1 MKTRI
6 LSLTTMIALLLTL
19 AACSSDEA
27 PDNFEPRLVTG
38 EASGVTRT
46 EAVIAGEVMLQGSTD
61 MPELRFRY
69 GTTDQMDHT
78 TGVLDPDGNKVKIQL
93 TGLQPGTMYYYRLHG
108 TNGRVELHGN
118 TMTFVTMPN
127 DRPTVGVPAVL
138 SQGPMSVIVE
148 YEITDDGN
156 ETITSTGCYV
166 TDIETGDTQSVEAE
180 TPGAEGVGMR
190 VRIGGLRQN
199 ATYEIKAYA
208 ANGEGESVGEALT
221 ITTSDAVLLAD
232 AGEFEELMGDSKYEY
247 TTLSIAGPMNGDDL
261 RCLRQMMGRDID
273 GSATAG
279 RLAQVNMADAHIVE
293 GGGVYGSSRY
303 TENNVVGYGLF
314 ADCTLLTSVTLPS
327 DAVKIEKDAFMNCTA
342 LRVTEQLA
350 DALGYIHSK
359 QIIHRD
365 LKPSNIMITHNGH
378 NTKLI
383 DFSLSDSDY
392 FNVLK
397 CPAGSSGY
405 IAPEQLQPDAKPD
418 IKADIYSFGMVVR
431 DMARLTGDAYLRR
444 IAAACTRRNA
454 SERPADMSAVMSLP
468 RTDNRQRIVVALLAL
483 VVAALTAYV
492 AVTLY
497 NRSTA
502 SDDARQD
509 NAPIE
514 IAPDS
519 NRALDY
525 TLWPERGEK

>member
-1 MKTRI
+1 MNNSDTEILDDSPSGYMSDIDGEMDSAVRIPVQNAFRDISEFYVSRSGHTR
-6 LSLTTMIALLLTL
+6 LLTATRFGKRYTLKCLKPDFAYTPVYRQAL
-19 AACSSDEA
+19 AKE
-27 PDNFEPRLVTG
+27 FEIGL
-38 EASGVTRT
+38 
-46 EAVIAGEVMLQGSTD
+46 
-61 MPELRFRY
+61 
-69 GTTDQMDHT
+69 QMDHPHICRT
-78 TGVLDPDGNKVKIQL
+78 ISMEEVAEL
-93 TGLQPGTMYYYRLHG
+93 GT
-108 TNGRVELHGN
+108 
-118 TMTFVTMPN
+118 
-127 DRPTVGVPAVL
+127 
-138 SQGPMSVIVE
+138 VIVME
-148 YEITDDGN
+148 YID
-156 ETITSTGCYV
+156 
-166 TDIETGDTQSVEAE
+166 GDTLKSL
-180 TPGAEGVGMR
+180 
-190 VRIGGLRQN
+190 I
-199 ATYEIKAYA
+199 
-208 ANGEGESVGEALT
+208 
-221 ITTSDAVLLAD
+221 
-232 AGEFEELMGDSKYEY
+232 DSK
-247 TTLSIAGPMNGDDL
+247 TLTPD
-261 RCLRQMMGRDID
+261 
-273 GSATAG
+273 
-279 RLAQVNMADAHIVE
+279 MA
-293 GGGVYGSSRY
+293 R
-303 TENNVVGYGLF
+303 
-314 ADCTLLTSVTLPS
+314 
-327 DAVKIEKDAFMNCTA
+327 
-342 LRVTEQLA
+342 RVTEQLA

-405 IAPEQLQPDAKPD
+405 IAPEQLQPDA
-418 IKADIYSFGMVVR
+418 
-431 DMARLTGDAYLRR
+431 YLRR
-444 IAAACTRRNA
+444 IASACTRRNA

-468 RTDNRQRIVVALLAL
+468 RTDNRQRIVVALLSL

>member
-1 MKTRI
+1 MNTPEIEELKLLIEQKYGKT
-6 LSLTTMIALLLTL
+6 L
-19 AACSSDEA
+19 
-27 PDNFEPRLVTG
+27 
-38 EASGVTRT
+38 
-46 EAVIAGEVMLQGSTD
+46 
-61 MPELRFRY
+61 
-69 GTTDQMDHT
+69 GTTTDFEEFSVHLSHD
-78 TGVLDPDGNKVKIQL
+78 TGQNVSASTLKRLWGYVNDSHKPHICRTISMEEVAEL
-93 TGLQPGTMYYYRLHG
+93 GT
-108 TNGRVELHGN
+108 
-118 TMTFVTMPN
+118 
-127 DRPTVGVPAVL
+127 
-138 SQGPMSVIVE
+138 VIVME
-148 YEITDDGN
+148 YID
-156 ETITSTGCYV
+156 
-166 TDIETGDTQSVEAE
+166 GDTLKSL
-180 TPGAEGVGMR
+180 
-190 VRIGGLRQN
+190 I
-199 ATYEIKAYA
+199 
-208 ANGEGESVGEALT
+208 
-221 ITTSDAVLLAD
+221 
-232 AGEFEELMGDSKYEY
+232 DSK
-247 TTLSIAGPMNGDDL
+247 TLTPD
-261 RCLRQMMGRDID
+261 
-273 GSATAG
+273 
-279 RLAQVNMADAHIVE
+279 MA
-293 GGGVYGSSRY
+293 R
-303 TENNVVGYGLF
+303 
-314 ADCTLLTSVTLPS
+314 
-327 DAVKIEKDAFMNCTA
+327 
-342 LRVTEQLA
+342 RVTEQLA

-509 NAPIE
+509 NAP
-514 IAPDS
+514 
-519 NRALDY
+519 
-525 TLWPERGEK
+525 